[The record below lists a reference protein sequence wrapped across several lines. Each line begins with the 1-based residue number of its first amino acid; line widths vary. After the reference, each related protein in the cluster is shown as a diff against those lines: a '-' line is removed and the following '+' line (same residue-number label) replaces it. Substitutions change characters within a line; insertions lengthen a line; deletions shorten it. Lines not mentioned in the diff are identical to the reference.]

1 MATIVMDSQKVIDAA
16 EFTINDIRARRL
28 AEDESNIAFYIARN
42 KPKGIFKKLGFK
54 PPTREQAIK
63 KLSED
68 GWSFFPCIRGYGTL
82 EKCEKLRKLAQH
94 GDPVTLN
101 EEDIHALF

>member
-1 MATIVMDSQKVIDAA
+1 MATIVMQSQKVIDAA
-16 EFTINDIRARRL
+16 EFTIADILARRL
-28 AEDESNIAFYIARN
+28 AEDERNIAQYIARN
-42 KPKGIFKKLGFK
+42 NPKGIFRKLGFK
-54 PPTREQAIK
+54 PPTRAQAIK

-68 GWSFFPCIRGYGTL
+68 SWGFFPCIRGYGTL

-101 EEDIHALF
+101 EDDIHALF